1 MEPLVGTPHV
11 SRTLVRRYMSFIE
24 KIRSS
29 SKSSLSQLLTTVQ
42 GDVRLTTGHNLR
54 HVMLLTGSNRIDS
67 LKPGNTDFEYRM
79 VDESEKW
86 GIGFLEELINV
97 RQEELVVWFENTE
110 LEEIIE
116 FLCTS

>member
-1 MEPLVGTPHV
+1 
-11 SRTLVRRYMSFIE
+11 
-24 KIRSS
+24 
-29 SKSSLSQLLTTVQ
+29 
-42 GDVRLTTGHNLR
+42 
-54 HVMLLTGSNRIDS
+54 
-67 LKPGNTDFEYRM
+67 M

-97 RQEELVVWFENTE
+97 RQEELVVPGFENTE